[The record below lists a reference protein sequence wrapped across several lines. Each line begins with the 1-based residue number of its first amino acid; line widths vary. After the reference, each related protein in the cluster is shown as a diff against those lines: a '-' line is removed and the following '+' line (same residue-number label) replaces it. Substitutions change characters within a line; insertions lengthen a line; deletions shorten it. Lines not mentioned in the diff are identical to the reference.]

1 MADQCLRLAG
11 KVAVITGASRGIGL
25 AIARRFHCQGAHV
38 LISSRKAEAIAEAA
52 KTLDDGPGEVI
63 AMAAPVTDEDAARSC
78 FATATQRWGG
88 VDVLVNNAATNPQFG
103 PTIEVARRAWDKI
116 LEVNLWAPLRWTQ
129 LAAEASLGRDGQ
141 GSVINISSNLAMM
154 PGGPS
159 GVYGMSKA
167 ALIYLTQQL
176 ATELGPRVRVNAIA
190 PGVVDTKLATA
201 LVSQG
206 ASVYGWWPL
215 PRFGLTDDIAST
227 AEFLASGASA
237 WMTGQVLVVDGGA
250 GLGRNPFET
259 AGQAPSAAD
268 GTPR

>member
-1 MADQCLRLAG
+1 MADQELPMAG
-11 KVAVITGASRGIGL
+11 RVAVITGASRGIGL

-38 LISSRKAEAIAEAA
+38 LISSRKAEAIAEAGR
-52 KTLDDGPGEVI
+52 TLDDGPGEVL
-63 AMAAPVTDEDAARSC
+63 ARAAPVADEDAARSC
-78 FATATQRWGG
+78 FDAARQRWGG

-103 PTIEVARRAWDKI
+103 PTIKVDRRVFDKI
-116 LEVNLWAPLRWTQ
+116 VEVNLWAPLRWTQ
-129 LAAEASLGRDGQ
+129 LAAEAGIGRDGL

-154 PGGPS
+154 AGGPS

-167 ALIYLTQQL
+167 SLIYLTQQL

-206 ASVYGWWPL
+206 ASVCGRWPL
-215 PRFGLTDDIAST
+215 PRFGLADDIAST

-250 GLGRNPFET
+250 GLGRNPFD
-259 AGQAPSAAD
+259 AVGS
-268 GTPR
+268 G

>member
-1 MADQCLRLAG
+1 MADRSARMAG
-11 KVAVITGASRGIGL
+11 KVAVVTGASRGIGL

-38 LISSRKAEAIAEAA
+38 LISSRKADAIAAA
-52 KTLDDGPGEVI
+52 AGTLADGPGEVL
-63 AMAAPVTDEDAARSC
+63 AMAAHVADEDAARRC
-78 FATATQRWGG
+78 FAAATERWGG

-103 PTIEVARRAWDKI
+103 PTIEVDRRAWDKI
-116 LEVNLWAPLRWTQ
+116 IEVNLWAPLRWTQ
-129 LAAEASLGRDGQ
+129 LAAEASLGRDGL

-176 ATELGPRVRVNAIA
+176 ATELGPGARVNAIA

-206 ASVYGWWPL
+206 PSVCGWWPL
-215 PRFGLTDDIAST
+215 PRFGLTDDIASA
-227 AEFLASGASA
+227 AEFLASADSA

-250 GLGRNPFET
+250 GLGRNPFDVG
-259 AGQAPSAAD
+259 AAAPAATD
-268 GTPR
+268 GGPR